1 MYTHIFKIR
10 ISNRKHGD
18 DQMIKNVNGIK
29 INYEQKGQG
38 DIIVLLHGWG
48 SNIKLF
54 ANLIDLLSVK
64 YTVVAMDM
72 PGFGESQEPP
82 SAWCVEDYAK
92 FVIDFMKDYN
102 AEKIMLLGHS
112 FGGRV
117 IIKLNSRDDLP
128 FEITKVILVDSA
140 GILPPKSNKKSFRT
154 YYYKAG
160 KAVLSTGIV
169 KKLAPEALENFRKK
183 MGSADY
189 AAASPLMRQ
198 VLVKTVNEDLEP
210 LLPNIKCPT
219 LLVWGVNDTATP
231 LSDGEKMEKLI
242 PDAGLVKLE
251 NAGHYSFL
259 EQQYTFNKVMCS
271 FMKIDL

>member
-1 MYTHIFKIR
+1 M
-10 ISNRKHGD
+10 NRT
-18 DQMIKNVNGIK
+18 INNIK
-29 INYEQKGQG
+29 INYEEKGEG
-38 DIIVLLHGWG
+38 ELIVLLHGWG

-54 ANLIDLLSVK
+54 ANLIDLLSKK
-64 YTVVAMDM
+64 YKVVAMDM

-82 SAWCVEDYAK
+82 SAWCVDDYAD
-92 FVIDFMKDYN
+92 FVIEFLKAYN
-102 AEKIMLLGHS
+102 TDKVMLLGHS

-117 IIKLNSRDDLP
+117 IIKLNSRENLP
-128 FEITKVILVDSA
+128 FEISKVILVDSA

-154 YYYKAG
+154 RWYKFCRTI
-160 KAVLSTGIV
+160 LSTGIMQ
-169 KKLAPEALENFRKK
+169 KIAPEALEKLRVKY
-183 MGSADY
+183 GSADY
-189 AAASPLMRQ
+189 VAASPLMRQ

-259 EQQYTFNKVMCS
+259 EQQYTFNRVMCS
-271 FMKIDL
+271 FMKIEE

>member
-1 MYTHIFKIR
+1 MV
-10 ISNRKHGD
+10 
-18 DQMIKNVNGIK
+18 KNVNGIK
-29 INYEQKGQG
+29 INYEEKGSG
-38 DIIVLLHGWG
+38 ELIVLLHGWG
-48 SNIKLF
+48 SNIRLF
-54 ANLIDLLSVK
+54 ANLTELLSKK
-64 YTVVAMDM
+64 YRVVAMDM
-72 PGFGESQEPP
+72 PGFGESEEPP
-82 SAWCVEDYAK
+82 AAWCVDDYAD
-92 FVIDFMKDYN
+92 FVVNFLEDYN
-102 AEKIMLLGHS
+102 ADKIMLLGHS

-117 IIKLNSRDDLP
+117 IIKLSSRRDRP

-140 GILPPKSNKKSFRT
+140 GIMPPKSKKKSFRT
-154 YYYKAG
+154 RWYKFCKG
-160 KAVLSTGIV
+160 ILSTGIMR
-169 KKLAPEALENFRKK
+169 KLAPESLEKLRVKY
-183 MGSADY
+183 GSADY

-259 EQQYTFNKVMCS
+259 DQQYTFNRVMSS
-271 FMKIDL
+271 FMKID

>member
-1 MYTHIFKIR
+1 M
-10 ISNRKHGD
+10 NRT
-18 DQMIKNVNGIK
+18 INGIN
-29 INYEQKGQG
+29 INYEEKGEG
-38 DIIVLLHGWG
+38 ELIVLLHGWG

-54 ANLIDLLSVK
+54 ANLIDLLSKK
-64 YTVVAMDM
+64 YKVVAMDM

-82 SAWCVEDYAK
+82 SAWCVDDYAD
-92 FVIDFMKDYN
+92 FVIEFLKAYN
-102 AEKIMLLGHS
+102 TDKVMLLGHS

-117 IIKLNSRDDLP
+117 IIKLNSRENLP

-154 YYYKAG
+154 RRYKFCRSI
-160 KAVLSTGIV
+160 LST
-169 KKLAPEALENFRKK
+169 KLMQKIAPQALEKLRVKY
-183 MGSADY
+183 GSADY
-189 AAASPLMRQ
+189 VAASPLMRQ

-231 LSDGEKMEKLI
+231 LSDGEKMEKAI

-259 EQQYTFNKVMCS
+259 EQQFMFNRVMCS
-271 FMKIDL
+271 FLKIED

>member
-1 MYTHIFKIR
+1 MYKTVNNIR
-10 ISNRKHGD
+10 
-18 DQMIKNVNGIK
+18 
-29 INYEQKGQG
+29 INYEQKGSG
-38 DIIVLLHGWG
+38 DLIVLLHGWG

-54 ANLIDLLSVK
+54 ANLIDLLSKK

-82 SAWCVEDYAK
+82 SAWCVDDYVD
-92 FVIDFMKDYN
+92 FVLDFLKDYDN
-102 AEKIMLLGHS
+102 KEIMFLGHS

-117 IIKLNSRDDLP
+117 IIKLNSRKNLP
-128 FEITKVILVDSA
+128 FRISKVILVDSA
-140 GILPPKSNKKSFRT
+140 GIMPPKSNKKSFRT
-154 YYYKAG
+154 YYYKFG
-160 KAVLSTGIV
+160 KAILSNGLVQKI
-169 KKLAPEALENFRKK
+169 APDALENFRKK

-198 VLVKTVNEDLEP
+198 VLVKVVNEDLEP
-210 LLPNIKCPT
+210 LIPNIKCPT

-242 PDAGLVKLE
+242 KDSGLVKLE

-259 EQQYTFNKVMCS
+259 EQQFTFNRVMCS
-271 FMKIDL
+271 FMKIEE

>member
-1 MYTHIFKIR
+1 
-10 ISNRKHGD
+10 
-18 DQMIKNVNGIK
+18 MIKNINNIK
-29 INYEQKGQG
+29 INYEQKGEG
-38 DIIVLLHGWG
+38 ELVVLLHGWG

-54 ANLIDLLSVK
+54 ENLIELLSAK
-64 YTVVAMDM
+64 YKVVAMDM
-72 PGFGESQEPP
+72 PGFGESEEPP
-82 SAWCVEDYAK
+82 SAWCVDDYVD
-92 FVIDFMKDYN
+92 FVIDFLKGMN
-102 AEKIMLLGHS
+102 AKKVTLLGHS

-117 IIKLNSRDDLP
+117 IIKLNSRKNLP
-128 FEITKVILVDSA
+128 FEINKVILVDSA

-154 YYYKAG
+154 YYYKFG
-160 KAVLSTGIV
+160 KAVLSTGIA
-169 KKLAPEALENFRKK
+169 KKIAPDALENFRKK

-198 VLVKTVNEDLEP
+198 VLVKVVNEDLEP

-259 EQQYTFNKVMCS
+259 EQQFTFNRVMSS
-271 FMKIDL
+271 FMKLD

>member
-1 MYTHIFKIR
+1 MEIIELIKTVDNIR
-10 ISNRKHGD
+10 
-18 DQMIKNVNGIK
+18 
-29 INYEQKGQG
+29 INYEQKGSG
-38 DIIVLLHGWG
+38 DLIVLLHGWG

-54 ANLIDLLSVK
+54 ANLIDLLSKK

-82 SAWCVEDYAK
+82 SAWCVDDYAD
-92 FVIDFMKDYN
+92 FVIKFLADYD
-102 AEKIMLLGHS
+102 AKQVMLLGHS

-117 IIKLNSRDDLP
+117 IIKLNSRKDLP
-128 FEITKVILVDSA
+128 FSISKVILVDSA
-140 GILPPKSNKKSFRT
+140 GILPPKSNKKSWRT
-154 YYYKAG
+154 RKYKMG
-160 KAVLSTGIV
+160 KAFLSTKIMQ
-169 KKLAPEALENFRKK
+169 KLAPDALEKLRVKY
-183 MGSADY
+183 GSADY

-198 VLVKTVNEDLEP
+198 VLVKVVNEDLEP

-219 LLVWGVNDTATP
+219 LLIWGVNDTATP

-259 EQQYTFNKVMCS
+259 EQQFLFNRVMCS
-271 FMKIDL
+271 FMKIEE

>member
-1 MYTHIFKIR
+1 
-10 ISNRKHGD
+10 
-18 DQMIKNVNGIK
+18 MIKTVNGIK
-29 INYEQKGQG
+29 INYEQKGEG
-38 DIIVLLHGWG
+38 DLIVLLHGWG

-54 ANLIDLLSVK
+54 ANLIELLSKK
-64 YTVVAMDM
+64 YMVVAMDM
-72 PGFGESQEPP
+72 PGFGESEEPP
-82 SAWCVEDYAK
+82 SAWCVDDYAS
-92 FVIDFMKDYN
+92 FVIDFLKDYDT
-102 AEKIMLLGHS
+102 EKVMLLGHS

-117 IIKLNSRDDLP
+117 IIKLNSRKNLP
-128 FEITKVILVDSA
+128 FNITKVILVDSA
-140 GILPPKSNKKSFRT
+140 GILPPKTNKKSFRT
-154 YYYKAG
+154 YYYKIG
-160 KAVLSTGIV
+160 KSILSTGIV
-169 KKLAPEALENFRKK
+169 QKIAPDALENFRKK

-259 EQQYTFNKVMCS
+259 EQQFTFNRVMSS
-271 FMKIDL
+271 FMKLDEQEGK

>member
-1 MYTHIFKIR
+1 
-10 ISNRKHGD
+10 
-18 DQMIKNVNGIK
+18 MIKTVNGLK
-29 INYEQKGQG
+29 INYEQKGEG
-38 DIIVLLHGWG
+38 DLIVLLHGWG

-54 ANLIDLLSVK
+54 ANLIDLLSKK
-64 YTVVAMDM
+64 YKVVAMDM

-82 SAWCVEDYAK
+82 SAWNVGDYVQ
-92 FVIDFMKDYN
+92 FVLDFLSDYDEN
-102 AEKIMLLGHS
+102 EIMFLGHS

-117 IIKLNSRDDLP
+117 IIKMHSLEKLP
-128 FEITKVILVDSA
+128 FKVSKVILVDSA
-140 GILPPKSNKKSFRT
+140 GILPPKTNKKSWRT
-154 YYYKAG
+154 RYYKAG
-160 KAVLSTGIV
+160 KALLSTKIAQ
-169 KKLAPEALENFRKK
+169 KLAPDALENFRKK

-210 LLPNIKCPT
+210 YLPNIKCPT

-259 EQQYTFNKVMCS
+259 EQQYTFNRVMCS
-271 FMKIDL
+271 FMKIDD

>member
-1 MYTHIFKIR
+1 MYKT
-10 ISNRKHGD
+10 
-18 DQMIKNVNGIK
+18 VNNIK
-29 INYEQKGQG
+29 INYEQKGSG
-38 DIIVLLHGWG
+38 DLIVLLHGWG

-54 ANLIDLLSVK
+54 SNLIDLLSRK

-82 SAWCVEDYAK
+82 SAWCVDDYVD
-92 FVIDFMKDYN
+92 FVIDFLKDYDN
-102 AEKIMLLGHS
+102 KEIMFLGHS

-117 IIKLNSRDDLP
+117 TIKLNSRKNLD
-128 FEITKVILVDSA
+128 FKISKVILVDSA
-140 GILPPKSNKKSFRT
+140 GIMPPKSNKKSLRT
-154 YYYKAG
+154 YYYKIG
-160 KAVLSTGIV
+160 KAFLSTGLVQKI
-169 KKLAPEALENFRKK
+169 APEALENFRKK

-198 VLVKTVNEDLEP
+198 VLVKVVNEDLEP
-210 LLPNIKCPT
+210 LIPNIKCPT

-242 PDAGLVKLE
+242 ADSGLVKLE

-259 EQQYTFNKVMCS
+259 EQQFTFNRVMCS
-271 FMKIDL
+271 FMKIED

>member
-1 MYTHIFKIR
+1 METP
-10 ISNRKHGD
+10 D
-18 DQMIKNVNGIK
+18 TMIKNVNGIK
-29 INYEQKGQG
+29 INYEQKGKG
-38 DIIVLLHGWG
+38 ELIVLLHGWG

-54 ANLIDLLSVK
+54 ANLIELLSKK
-64 YTVVAMDM
+64 YMVVAMDM
-72 PGFGESQEPP
+72 PGFGESEEPP
-82 SAWCVEDYAK
+82 SAWCVDDYAK
-92 FVIDFMKDYN
+92 FVIDFLSDYDT
-102 AEKIMLLGHS
+102 KKVMLLGHS

-117 IIKLNSRDDLP
+117 IIKLNSRNDLP

-160 KAVLSTGIV
+160 KAILSTGIAQ
-169 KKLAPEALENFRKK
+169 KIAPDALENFRKK

-271 FMKIDL
+271 FMKID

>member
-1 MYTHIFKIR
+1 MKLNKT
-10 ISNRKHGD
+10 
-18 DQMIKNVNGIK
+18 VNGIK
-29 INYEQKGQG
+29 INYEDKGAG
-38 DIIVLLHGWG
+38 DLIVLLHGWG

-54 ANLIDLLSVK
+54 ANLIELLSQK
-64 YTVVAMDM
+64 YHVVAMDM

-82 SAWCVEDYAK
+82 SAWCVDDYAD
-92 FVIDFMKDYN
+92 FVIDFLKDYN
-102 AEKIMLLGHS
+102 TDKVMLLGHS

-117 IIKLNSRDDLP
+117 IIKLNSRKDLP
-128 FEITKVILVDSA
+128 FIISKVILVDSA
-140 GILPPKSNKKSFRT
+140 GILPPKTNKKSWRT
-154 YYYKAG
+154 RKYKIG
-160 KAVLSTGIV
+160 KAILST
-169 KKLAPEALENFRKK
+169 KLAQKIAPDALENFRKK

-210 LLPNIKCPT
+210 LLPNIKCPA

-259 EQQYTFNKVMCS
+259 EQQYTFNRVMCS
-271 FMKIDL
+271 FLKIGD

>member
-1 MYTHIFKIR
+1 M
-10 ISNRKHGD
+10 NRT
-18 DQMIKNVNGIK
+18 INNIN
-29 INYEQKGQG
+29 INYEEKGEG
-38 DIIVLLHGWG
+38 ELIVLLHGWG

-54 ANLIDLLSVK
+54 ANLIDLLSKK
-64 YTVVAMDM
+64 YKVVAMDM

-82 SAWCVEDYAK
+82 SAWCVDDYAD
-92 FVIDFMKDYN
+92 FVIEFLKAYN
-102 AEKIMLLGHS
+102 TDKVMLLGHS

-117 IIKLNSRDDLP
+117 IIKLNSRENLP
-128 FEITKVILVDSA
+128 FEISKVILVDSA

-154 YYYKAG
+154 RWYKFCRTI
-160 KAVLSTGIV
+160 LSTGIMQ
-169 KKLAPEALENFRKK
+169 KIAPEALEKLRVKY
-183 MGSADY
+183 GSADY
-189 AAASPLMRQ
+189 VAASPLMRQ

-259 EQQYTFNKVMCS
+259 EQQYTFNRVMCS
-271 FMKIDL
+271 FMKIEE

>member
-1 MYTHIFKIR
+1 M
-10 ISNRKHGD
+10 NRT
-18 DQMIKNVNGIK
+18 INGIN
-29 INYEQKGQG
+29 INYEEKGEG
-38 DIIVLLHGWG
+38 ELIVLLHGWG

-54 ANLIDLLSVK
+54 ANLIDLLSKK
-64 YTVVAMDM
+64 YKVVAMDM

-82 SAWCVEDYAK
+82 SAWCVDDYAD
-92 FVIDFMKDYN
+92 FVIEFLKAYN
-102 AEKIMLLGHS
+102 TDKVMLLGHS

-117 IIKLNSRDDLP
+117 IIKLNSRENLP
-128 FEITKVILVDSA
+128 FEISKVILVDSA

-154 YYYKAG
+154 RWYKFCRTI
-160 KAVLSTGIV
+160 LSTGIMQ
-169 KKLAPEALENFRKK
+169 KIAPEALEKLRVKY
-183 MGSADY
+183 GSADY
-189 AAASPLMRQ
+189 VAASPLMRQ

-259 EQQYTFNKVMCS
+259 EQQYTFNRVMCS
-271 FMKIDL
+271 FMKIEE